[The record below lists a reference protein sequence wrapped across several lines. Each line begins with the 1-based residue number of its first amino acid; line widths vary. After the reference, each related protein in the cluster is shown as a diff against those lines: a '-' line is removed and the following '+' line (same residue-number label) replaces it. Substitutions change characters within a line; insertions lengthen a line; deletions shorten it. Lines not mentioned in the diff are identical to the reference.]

1 MSDPW
6 TQVAGGLLTLF
17 GVALTVWGSIRVGR
31 NADKAKAEADRDSH
45 ELGLIDRY
53 QAALDETEKRLN
65 RRINELETGIQ
76 RLRDDL
82 RAEQSTRREAEAQR
96 DAAVMHAQELRD
108 AWPGSSTVP
117 PPPQIIAGLFRLGS
131 HHQPTG
137 SPWASS

>member
-6 TQVAGGLLTLF
+6 TQVAGGLLTLL
-17 GVALTVWGSIRVGR
+17 GIALTVWGSIRVGR
-31 NADKAKAEADRDSH
+31 NADKAKVQADRDSH

-82 RAEQSTRREAEAQR
+82 REEQSTRREAEAQR

-117 PPPQIIAGLFRLGS
+117 PPPKIIAGLFRLGS
-131 HHQPTG
+131 HHKPTG

>member
-1 MSDPW
+1 MSDGW
-6 TQVAGGLLTLF
+6 TQVAGGLLTLL
-17 GVALTVWGSIRVGR
+17 GIALTVWGSIRVGR
-31 NADKAKAEADRDSH
+31 NADKAKSQADRDSH

-82 RAEQSTRREAEAQR
+82 REEQSTRREAEAQR

-117 PPPQIIAGLFRLGS
+117 PPPKIIAGLFRLGS
-131 HHQPTG
+131 HHKPTG

>member
-1 MSDPW
+1 MSDGW
-6 TQVAGGLLTLF
+6 TQVAGGLLTLL
-17 GVALTVWGSIRVGR
+17 GIALTVWGSIRVGR
-31 NADKAKAEADRDSH
+31 NADKAKVQADRDSH

-117 PPPQIIAGLFRLGS
+117 PPPKIIAGLFRLGS
-131 HHQPTG
+131 HHKPTG

>member
-1 MSDPW
+1 MSDGW
-6 TQVAGGLLTLF
+6 TQVAGGLLTLL
-17 GVALTVWGSIRVGR
+17 GIALTVWGSIRVGR
-31 NADKAKAEADRDSH
+31 NADKAKSQADRDSH

-117 PPPQIIAGLFRLGS
+117 PPPKIIAGLFRLGS
-131 HHQPTG
+131 HHKPTG